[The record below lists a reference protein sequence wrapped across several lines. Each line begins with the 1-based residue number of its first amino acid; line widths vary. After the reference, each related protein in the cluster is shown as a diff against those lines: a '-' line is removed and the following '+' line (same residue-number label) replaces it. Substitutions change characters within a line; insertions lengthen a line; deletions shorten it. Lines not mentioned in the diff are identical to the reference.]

1 MDLVNRLKFYM
12 DSSQL
17 TISQFADRCG
27 IPRPTM
33 SQLMNGRN
41 KRISDEV
48 INKVHNAFPDLSIL
62 WLMFGEG
69 QMTMLSNIEI
79 SAPQDSPE
87 FTSLENDE
95 ADNQRLNAA
104 DFKESI
110 FTNSESDSDSLEN
123 SLFDAPISTINTSN
137 SSPSTSSDTNL
148 DADSQRD
155 NILFENIPIQSPND
169 AKEVETTNTTPLST
183 SEPFQTATI
192 QAPTKEA
199 SQNNEMRHI
208 SIAPDAHKKIINI
221 VVFYSDNSFQSFFPD
236 NQ

>member
-1 MDLVNRLKFYM
+1 
-12 DSSQL
+12 
-17 TISQFADRCG
+17 
-27 IPRPTM
+27 M

-69 QMTMLSNIEI
+69 QMTTLSNIEI
-79 SAPQDSPE
+79 SAAQNSPE
-87 FTSLENDE
+87 FTDLENDE
-95 ADNQRLNAA
+95 ADNQQLNAT

-110 FTNSESDSDSLEN
+110 FTNSESDSDSFEN
-123 SLFDAPISTINTSN
+123 SLFDAPISTINASN
-137 SSPSTSSDTNL
+137 SSPSSTSSDPNL
-148 DADSQRD
+148 DVDSQRD
-155 NILFENIPIQSPND
+155 NILFENIPIQTIND

-183 SEPFQTATI
+183 SETSQKATI